1 MDNVFMD
8 FINAVLTQ
16 LFGFFLWVLVTPA
29 RLVIAALD
37 PVFSPMTALLDFDAF
52 IDGIQ
57 TLRPF
62 FADVNYFIP
71 FGAALGIL
79 GATILFA
86 FLWVCFY
93 YAVVFNVEGFA
104 SFTLSI
110 LSHFVIGAVDKVKF
124 WIRSILML
132 FMGR

>member
-8 FINAVLTQ
+8 FINAVLSQ

-37 PVFSPMTALLDFDAF
+37 PVFSPMTALLDFQAF

-71 FGAALGIL
+71 FAAALGIL
-79 GATILFA
+79 GATIVFA
-86 FLWVCFY
+86 FLWVCFC
-93 YAVVFNVEGFA
+93 YAALFNVQGFVGF
-104 SFTLSI
+104 SLSI
-110 LSHFVIGAVDKVKF
+110 LSHFVIGAVDKAKQ
-124 WIRSILML
+124 WIRSIIWF
-132 FMGR
+132 FMRR